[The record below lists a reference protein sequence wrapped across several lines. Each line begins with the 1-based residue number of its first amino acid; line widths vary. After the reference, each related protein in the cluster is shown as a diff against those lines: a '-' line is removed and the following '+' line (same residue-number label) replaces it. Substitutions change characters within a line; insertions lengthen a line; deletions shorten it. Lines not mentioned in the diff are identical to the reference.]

1 MAKKKFNLK
10 SKHKSKKGGLTDSGR
25 AAYNRATGS
34 NLKRP
39 QPEGGS
45 RKKSYCARSKGQMND
60 HNIDCSKTPD
70 KRICLARR
78 RWKCNKSLQKSD
90 MPPKAKLAAFLR
102 EHLDNKLALKEAE
115 PTITKS
121 NELPGGKGD
130 AKDIADFDSKQVQM
144 GLKVELEHTDS
155 LEVAKEIVADHL
167 SEDPAYYSKLKGSG
181 LADELKKAISFEQ
194 QKENIKKQRELQNK
208 QVVSELKGKP
218 HRGSSI
224 PPPTP
229 LFIPTKDSP
238 GVPIYL
244 KTHPDHD
251 NLINGNHVNFG
262 EASLDEVFNDS
273 AIAHVLHQAKSR
285 GMSFD
290 TPIYVGIDK
299 IKESKNSQL
308 APASAP
314 PKTSHL
320 QVIKSLEKAG
330 RCWEGYEPTPGKKPY
345 SKGSC
350 RKIKKSDDEASLKLI
365 NQFEG
370 SSINP
375 AEYHY
380 AVHKNGNE
388 IGRAIVFDKDPKSI
402 HSAGKKGASLKDIRL
417 KSEHQGKGLSGH
429 IINQLVNTHGPL
441 ASDSRGNISEAG
453 AKMFAKYGTKQLDN
467 SYVLGGDMKKSAK
480 ENLIKALACKGEKL
494 SKSISAMAIES
505 GEYQG
510 ETLDSHHHNR
520 IGQEYRGMAKQAFT
534 EGKKVKAREY
544 HEKALKHF
552 QMADKMGFQAEEPL
566 EKKISDKLRTLGVGA
581 AATLGSI
588 ATPTQTSTF
597 ADKPPATEK
606 KLEAPPVAP
615 EKITK
620 LSQLSAGNPL
630 HMFLWNVAQKE
641 SSGGTDTN
649 HSVIEDP
656 ESIHYG
662 MRAIGNFALMPLTV
676 QEFTNRYRQNGG
688 KDPRILK
695 ILKMNAPSGE
705 INTYLEKNPDIE
717 FELAGN
723 AAKHVLKTHGYTPE
737 AAYAWKYG
745 HNKTAQSV
753 KSPES
758 QAKMKSDSYVSDF
771 KELMEG
777 GSPKNLTPATKM
789 PKPTIN

>member
-1 MAKKKFNLK
+1 MAEKKFNLK
-10 SKHKSKKGGLTDSGR
+10 SKHKSKKGGLTDKAR
-25 AAYNRATGS
+25 LAYNRATGS

-144 GLKVELEHTDS
+144 GLKVELEHTDN

-181 LADELKKAISFEQ
+181 LADEL
-194 QKENIKKQRELQNK
+194 N
-208 QVVSELKGKP
+208 
-218 HRGSSI
+218 
-224 PPPTP
+224 
-229 LFIPTKDSP
+229 
-238 GVPIYL
+238 
-244 KTHPDHD
+244 
-251 NLINGNHVNFG
+251 
-262 EASLDEVFNDS
+262 
-273 AIAHVLHQAKSR
+273 
-285 GMSFD
+285 
-290 TPIYVGIDK
+290 
-299 IKESKNSQL
+299 
-308 APASAP
+308 
-314 PKTSHL
+314 
-320 QVIKSLEKAG
+320 KAG

-350 RKIKKSDDEASLKLI
+350 RKIKKSDSEASLKLI

-417 KSEHQGKGLSGH
+417 KSEHQGRGLSGH

-552 QMADKMGFQAEEPL
+552 QKADKMGFQAEEPL

-581 AATLGSI
+581 AAALGSI
-588 ATPTQTSTF
+588 VTPTQTSTF
-597 ADKPPATEK
+597 ADKPPATER
-606 KLEAPPVAP
+606 KLVEEPKPTTDAH
-615 EKITK
+615 KII
-620 LSQLSAGNPL
+620 S
-630 HMFLWNVAQKE
+630 MIE
-641 SSGGTDTN
+641 SSGGKN
-649 HSVIEDP
+649 IVHRFLKKQGQRAVSQYGLLPSRVIELYARSPNFRSSPTGKMIGDIV
-656 ESIHYG
+656 EGSISKHKS
-662 MRAIGNFALMPLTV
+662 GNFYDTAAFMKQTPMADKQSMFQKINQITAQKEHDDVIFQADREHSLKNLSAAT
-676 QEFTNRYRQNGG
+676 
-688 KDPRILK
+688 KDPTELDIMATHSHHWHWPRTKRLYEQGGIGAVV
-695 ILKMNAPSGE
+695 ND
-705 INTYLEKNPDIE
+705 EKSKE
-717 FELAGN
+717 GN
-723 AAKHVLKTHGYTPE
+723 YIK
-737 AAYAWKYG
+737 KY
-745 HNKTAQSV
+745 H
-753 KSPES
+753 
-758 QAKMKSDSYVSDF
+758 
-771 KELMEG
+771 
-777 GSPKNLTPATKM
+777 KNLPEGSLIKQKIQQFLSI
-789 PKPTIN
+789 PKKLMKLKKKDAFHGS

>member
-1 MAKKKFNLK
+1 MMAEKKPFKGYNKKKH
-10 SKHKSKKGGLTDSGR
+10 SRTGGLNDKER
-25 AAYNRATGS
+25 ARINREEGS

-39 QPEGGS
+39 VTGKAKAGS
-45 RKKSYCARSKGQMND
+45 KAANRRKSFCARMSGVQGPTSKDGQL
-60 HNIDCSKTPD
+60 TP
-70 KRICLARR
+70 KGAALK

-144 GLKVELEHTDS
+144 GLKVELEHTDN

-181 LADELKKAISFEQ
+181 LADEL
-194 QKENIKKQRELQNK
+194 N
-208 QVVSELKGKP
+208 
-218 HRGSSI
+218 
-224 PPPTP
+224 
-229 LFIPTKDSP
+229 
-238 GVPIYL
+238 
-244 KTHPDHD
+244 
-251 NLINGNHVNFG
+251 
-262 EASLDEVFNDS
+262 
-273 AIAHVLHQAKSR
+273 
-285 GMSFD
+285 
-290 TPIYVGIDK
+290 
-299 IKESKNSQL
+299 
-308 APASAP
+308 
-314 PKTSHL
+314 
-320 QVIKSLEKAG
+320 KAG

-350 RKIKKSDDEASLKLI
+350 RKIKKSDSEASLKLI

-510 ETLDSHHHNR
+510 EPLDSHHHNR

-581 AATLGSI
+581 AAALGSI

-649 HSVIEDP
+649 HSVIKDP

-676 QEFTNRYRQNGG
+676 QEFTNRYKQNGG

-723 AAKHVLKTHGYTPE
+723 AANHVLKTHGYTPE

-758 QAKMKSDSYVSDF
+758 QAKMKSDIYVSDF

-789 PKPTIN
+789 PKPDVK

>member
-1 MAKKKFNLK
+1 MAKKRFNLK
-10 SKHKSKKGGLTDSGR
+10 AKHKSKKGGLTAEGR
-25 AAYNRATGS
+25 RAYNQATGS

-121 NELPGGKGD
+121 NELVGGKGD
-130 AKDIADFDSKQVQM
+130 TKDIADFDPKQVQM
-144 GLKVELEHTDS
+144 GLKVELEHTDN

-167 SEDPAYYSKLKGSG
+167 SEDPFYYSKLKGSG
-181 LADELKKAISFEQ
+181 LADELK
-194 QKENIKKQRELQNK
+194 
-208 QVVSELKGKP
+208 
-218 HRGSSI
+218 
-224 PPPTP
+224 
-229 LFIPTKDSP
+229 
-238 GVPIYL
+238 
-244 KTHPDHD
+244 
-251 NLINGNHVNFG
+251 
-262 EASLDEVFNDS
+262 
-273 AIAHVLHQAKSR
+273 
-285 GMSFD
+285 
-290 TPIYVGIDK
+290 
-299 IKESKNSQL
+299 
-308 APASAP
+308 
-314 PKTSHL
+314 
-320 QVIKSLEKAG
+320 KAG

-350 RKIKKSDDEASLKLI
+350 RKIKKSLK
-365 NQFEG
+365 Q
-370 SSINP
+370 
-375 AEYHY
+375 
-380 AVHKNGNE
+380 K
-388 IGRAIVFDKDPKSI
+388 
-402 HSAGKKGASLKDIRL
+402 
-417 KSEHQGKGLSGH
+417 
-429 IINQLVNTHGPL
+429 
-441 ASDSRGNISEAG
+441 
-453 AKMFAKYGTKQLDN
+453 
-467 SYVLGGDMKKSAK
+467 
-480 ENLIKALACKGEKL
+480 LIKALACKGEKL
-494 SKSISAMAIES
+494 NKSISAMAIES

-510 ETLDSHHHNR
+510 EPLDSHHHNR

-534 EGKKVKAREY
+534 EGKKAKAREY

-552 QMADKMGFQAEEPL
+552 QMADKMGFQQEEPL
-566 EKKISDKLRTLGVGA
+566 EKKISDKLRTLGIGA
-581 AATLGSI
+581 AITAGSI
-588 ATPTQTSTF
+588 ATPNQTSMF

-630 HMFLWNVAQKE
+630 HMFLWNIAQKE
-641 SSGGTDTN
+641 SSGGENTN
-649 HSVIEDP
+649 HPTITDP
-656 ESIHYG
+656 KSMHYG

-676 QEFTNRYRQNGG
+676 QEFTNRYKRNGG

-723 AAKHVLKTHGYTPE
+723 AANHVLKTHGYTPE

-771 KELMEG
+771 KQLLEG
-777 GSPKNLTPATKM
+777 GSPKGLTPATKM
-789 PKPTIN
+789 PKPNIK

>member
-1 MAKKKFNLK
+1 MSKKLNLK
-10 SKHKSKKGGLTDSGR
+10 AKHKSKKGGLTDSGR

-70 KRICLARR
+70 KRICLARK

-90 MPPKAKLAAFLR
+90 MVPKAKLAAFLR
-102 EHLDNKLALKEAE
+102 EHLDNKLALKAAE

-121 NELPGGKGD
+121 NELVGGKGD
-130 AKDIADFDSKQVQM
+130 TKDISDFDPKQVQM
-144 GLKVELEHTDS
+144 GLKIELEHTDNI
-155 LEVAKEIVADHL
+155 EVAKEIVADHL

-350 RKIKKSDDEASLKLI
+350 RKIKKSDGEASLKLI

-380 AVHKNGNE
+380 AVHKDGNE

-402 HSAGKKGASLKDIRL
+402 HNAGKKGASLKDIRL

-544 HEKALKHF
+544 HAKALKHF

-581 AATLGSI
+581 AAALGSI

-758 QAKMKSDSYVSDF
+758 QAKMKSDSYVIDF

>member
-90 MPPKAKLAAFLR
+90 ITPKAKLAAFLR
-102 EHLDNKLALKEAE
+102 EHLDNKLALELAE

-130 AKDIADFDSKQVQM
+130 TKDISDFD
-144 GLKVELEHTDS
+144 
-155 LEVAKEIVADHL
+155 
-167 SEDPAYYSKLKGSG
+167 
-181 LADELKKAISFEQ
+181 
-194 QKENIKKQRELQNK
+194 
-208 QVVSELKGKP
+208 
-218 HRGSSI
+218 
-224 PPPTP
+224 
-229 LFIPTKDSP
+229 
-238 GVPIYL
+238 
-244 KTHPDHD
+244 
-251 NLINGNHVNFG
+251 
-262 EASLDEVFNDS
+262 
-273 AIAHVLHQAKSR
+273 
-285 GMSFD
+285 
-290 TPIYVGIDK
+290 
-299 IKESKNSQL
+299 
-308 APASAP
+308 
-314 PKTSHL
+314 
-320 QVIKSLEKAG
+320 
-330 RCWEGYEPTPGKKPY
+330 
-345 SKGSC
+345 
-350 RKIKKSDDEASLKLI
+350 
-365 NQFEG
+365 
-370 SSINP
+370 
-375 AEYHY
+375 
-380 AVHKNGNE
+380 
-388 IGRAIVFDKDPKSI
+388 
-402 HSAGKKGASLKDIRL
+402 
-417 KSEHQGKGLSGH
+417 
-429 IINQLVNTHGPL
+429 
-441 ASDSRGNISEAG
+441 
-453 AKMFAKYGTKQLDN
+453 
-467 SYVLGGDMKKSAK
+467 AK

-494 SKSISAMAIES
+494 NKSISAMAIES

-566 EKKISDKLRTLGVGA
+566 EKKISDKLRTLGLGA

-588 ATPTQTSTF
+588 ATPSQTSTF
-597 ADKPPATEK
+597 ANKPPAVER
-606 KLEAPPVAP
+606 KLEAPPVAL

-641 SSGGTDTN
+641 SSGGKDTN
-649 HSVIEDP
+649 HPVIKDP
-656 ESIHYG
+656 KSMHYG
-662 MRAIGNFALMPLTV
+662 MKAIGNFALMPLTV
-676 QEFTNRYRQNGG
+676 QEFTNRYKQNGG

-705 INTYLEKNPDIE
+705 INTYLKKNPDIE

-723 AAKHVLKTHGYTPE
+723 AANHVLKTHGYTPE

-753 KSPES
+753 KSPKS
-758 QAKMKSDSYVSDF
+758 QAKMKSDSYVSEF
-771 KELMEG
+771 KQLLEG
-777 GSPKNLTPATKM
+777 GSPQGLTPATKM